1 MHKKAK
7 EAFDVLKELINS
19 KRCLTVDEIKEILNL
34 ELSER
39 RVKDILDGLVEY
51 FGEEVVK
58 VEFKNKKTC
67 YKLNDTSDLIAE
79 VFLKSDDISFILQ
92 DLSNS
97 HPNYLKKLEEN
108 TKKEI
113 RKLIKSEKDVFIFR
127 NSIMEEIN
135 GEIFSILKNAIK
147 KRKYLNVKKN
157 EGSFIIKP
165 LKLVFVDNNWYVAI
179 EDENEKFRFLRIAF
193 IKKLF
198 PVFIKN
204 NGKIKEKTFQKNLLE
219 KYKDYF
225 KTFQNSLTLYGAE
238 YKTAKI
244 LAKKE
249 IAHYFRKDM
258 KKFFYTQKFIE
269 ENEDGVIFEVKYT
282 QPLEILPFIKKW
294 IPYLIILSPKEL
306 KEEFENSLKE
316 MLFNFKNSN
325 DFNM

>member
-1 MHKKAK
+1 MHKKSK

-19 KRCLTVDEIKEILNL
+19 KRCLTVSEIKEILNL

-51 FGEEVVK
+51 FGEEIIK
-58 VEFKNKKTC
+58 VEFKNRKTC
-67 YKLNDTSDLIAE
+67 YKLNDTTDLIAE

-97 HPNYLKKLEEN
+97 NPNYLKKLEEN
-108 TKKEI
+108 SKKEI
-113 RKLIKSEKDVFIFR
+113 KKLIKSEKDIFIFR

-135 GEIFSILKNAIK
+135 GEIFSTLKNAIK
-147 KRKYLNVKKN
+147 KRKYLKVKKD

-165 LKLVFVDNNWYVAI
+165 LKLVFVDNNWYVAV

-193 IKKLF
+193 IEKLSSI
-198 PVFIKN
+198 FIKN
-204 NGKIKEKTFQKNLLE
+204 NGKLKEKTFQKNTLE

-225 KTFQNSLTLYGAE
+225 KNFQNSLTLYGIE

-249 IAHYFRKDM
+249 IAHYFRKGM

-269 ENEDGVIFEVKYT
+269 ENGNGVIFEVKYT
-282 QPLEILPFIKKW
+282 QHLEILPFIKKW
-294 IPYLIILSPKEL
+294 IPNLVILSPDELKKEL
-306 KEEFENSLKE
+306 EEDIKKLLK
-316 MLFNFKNSN
+316 
-325 DFNM
+325 